1 MSKADLLAFFSE
13 DNRDLAYPDRVIPLV
28 LNCSN
33 KEIERQLGEARPE
46 QADLVADV
54 VAQYIRGK
62 ATHHTII
69 LGLWI
74 TLFRA
79 AHPDRPKHEL
89 DDWMQARTGVSRTQ
103 QNNCVHVFQRAG
115 RRLFAE
121 PELCSRF
128 TDTALK
134 NLCKPSSPAAAL
146 HEGIHMAQEGKRIRI
161 DDADRLI
168 AKHGA
173 PQQPGKAT
181 KEGSEQSIAS
191 VSQPKTIAGSER
203 DLDTRTSA
211 DKRLRAIT
219 EPEIEQRMAEVRAQK
234 DSANR
239 QWIFYSGNLVRLI
252 AVPAKGNKR
261 VSEAEL
267 LHAITEATEQIR
279 AQYPVHS
286 LVSVTGHSQ
295 HQQDEASHA

>member
-1 MSKADLLAFFSE
+1 
-13 DNRDLAYPDRVIPLV
+13 
-28 LNCSN
+28 
-33 KEIERQLGEARPE
+33 
-46 QADLVADV
+46 
-54 VAQYIRGK
+54 
-62 ATHHTII
+62 
-69 LGLWI
+69 
-74 TLFRA
+74 
-79 AHPDRPKHEL
+79 
-89 DDWMQARTGVSRTQ
+89 
-103 QNNCVHVFQRAG
+103 
-115 RRLFAE
+115 
-121 PELCSRF
+121 
-128 TDTALK
+128 
-134 NLCKPSSPAAAL
+134 
-146 HEGIHMAQEGKRIRI
+146 MAQEGKRIRI